1 MTRPI
6 RVLLVEDNPGDAD
19 LMRETLESSTQAY
32 DIAVAVD
39 GEEAIDYVLRRGRHA
54 GAARPDLILLDLNLP
69 RLDGAEVLAEI
80 KRHDA
85 LRAIPIVVFTS
96 SDAEQDIL
104 ESYQRGANGYVTKVG
119 DLGGFVAKIQA
130 IEQFWFRL
138 VTLP

>member
-1 MTRPI
+1 MSYVS
-6 RVLLVEDNPGDAD
+6 VLDCED
-19 LMRETLESSTQAY
+19 
-32 DIAVAVD
+32 
-39 GEEAIDYVLRRGRHA
+39 AIDYVLRRGRHA
-54 GAARPDLILLDLNLP
+54 AAERPDLILLDLNLP
-69 RLDGAEVLAEI
+69 RLHGAEVLAEI

-104 ESYQRGANGYVTKVG
+104 QSYQRGANGYVTKVG

>member
-19 LMRETLESSTQAY
+19 LTRDTLEASARAY
-32 DIAVAVD
+32 EIAVAVD

-54 GAARPDLILLDLNLP
+54 GAERPDLILLDLNLP
-69 RLDGAEVLAEI
+69 RLHGAEVLAEI

-96 SDAEQDIL
+96 SDAETDIVQ
-104 ESYQRGANGYVTKVG
+104 SYQRGANGYVTKVG

-130 IEQFWFRL
+130 IEQFWFRI

>member
-19 LMRETLESSTQAY
+19 LTRDTLEASALAY

-39 GEEAIDYVLRRGRHA
+39 GEEAIEYVLQRGRHA
-54 GAARPDLILLDLNLP
+54 AAERPDLILLDLNLP
-69 RLDGAEVLAEI
+69 RLHGAEVLAEI

-104 ESYQRGANGYVTKVG
+104 QSYQRGANGYVTKVG
-119 DLGGFVAKIQA
+119 DLDGFVAKVQA
-130 IEQFWFRL
+130 IERFWFTI